1 MLRRLTMLIIWMM
14 AVVANTEAQYRE
26 HSVPDYHEIEKL
38 TLDKSSAFFYEGLY
52 KRYVANDTT
61 LTLRDYR
68 MLYYGY
74 FFQPGYTPF
83 ANTAESDS
91 IKMLLGTKEDLA
103 EGDWSEI
110 IRLGTTNVNKNPF
123 DLKGLNIVWVAYR
136 QTGDSI
142 MALVYFDKLKKI
154 VQTILS
160 TGDGLSEETAFHVV
174 NVSHEY
180 DILNILGYEF
190 GGNQKLTEGKRDF
203 LSLKSNPDN
212 IEGLYFD
219 VNQIFKGYEQHLS
232 SKAP

>member
-1 MLRRLTMLIIWMM
+1 MTRRMTMLMVWIIAFVWS
-14 AVVANTEAQYRE
+14 AGAQNRDYT
-26 HSVPDYHEIEKL
+26 VPDYLEIEKL
-38 TLDKSSAFFYEGLY
+38 TLDKSSAFHYDGLY
-52 KRYVANDTT
+52 KRYAANDTT

-74 FFQPGYTPF
+74 FFQPGYSPF
-83 ANTAESDS
+83 ANTDESDS
-91 IKMLLGTKEDLA
+91 IKMLLGNKEELNEA
-103 EGDWSEI
+103 DWKEI
-110 IRLGTTNVNKNPF
+110 IRLGTVNVSKNPF
-123 DLKGLNIVWVAYR
+123 DLKGLNIVWVAHR
-136 QTGDSI
+136 QTGDSA
-142 MALVYFDKLKKI
+142 MAQVYFDKLKKI

-190 GGNQKLTEGKRDF
+190 GGGQKLTEGKRDF
-203 LSLKSNPDN
+203 LTLKENPDN

-219 VNQIFKGYEQHLS
+219 VNQIFKGYEQQLS